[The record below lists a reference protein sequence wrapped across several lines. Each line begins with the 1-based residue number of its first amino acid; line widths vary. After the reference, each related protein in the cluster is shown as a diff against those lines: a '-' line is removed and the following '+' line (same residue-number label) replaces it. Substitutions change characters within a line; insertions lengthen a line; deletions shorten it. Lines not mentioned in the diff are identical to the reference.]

1 MTRRGAKRL
10 TDLELE
16 VMQAVWEAGEPVTV
30 RAVVERLEGR
40 GRALAYTTVQ
50 TMMNILR
57 RKGALRSRPGPG
69 RALVYRA
76 GVSREE
82 ATASMTEDFVTR
94 LFGGRAEPLLARLIE
109 HESID
114 RGTLAELKRV
124 IEEQLGADGAE
135 ESNGRGDGQ

>member
-1 MTRRGAKRL
+1 MKRRGAKRL

-30 RAVVERLEGR
+30 REVVERLDAR
-40 GRALAYTTVQ
+40 GRTLAYTTVQ

-57 RKGALRSRPGPG
+57 RKGALKSRPGPG

-109 HESID
+109 HDSID
-114 RGTLAELKRV
+114 RRTLSELKRA
-124 IEEQLGADGAE
+124 IEEQLGDDAEPPEGGA
-135 ESNGRGDGQ
+135 R